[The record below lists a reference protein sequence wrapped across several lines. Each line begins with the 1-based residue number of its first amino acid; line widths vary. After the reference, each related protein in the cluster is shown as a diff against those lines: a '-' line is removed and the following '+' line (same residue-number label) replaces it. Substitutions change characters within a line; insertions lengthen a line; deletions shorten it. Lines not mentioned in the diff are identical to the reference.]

1 MAIERVGTGQTLEHL
16 VRGGDFSLIRVLTL
30 VPPMPVEVPAQ
41 TSEPIAQG
49 CLTSPIHRH
58 LASSPSED

>member
-1 MAIERVGTGQTLEHL
+1 MAIEQVGTGQTLEHL
-16 VRGGDFSLIRVLTL
+16 LRGGDFSLIRVLTL
-30 VPPMPVEVPAQ
+30 VFPMPVEMPAQ
-41 TSEPIAQG
+41 TNEAIVQG